1 MPSTLAN
8 IVDLL
13 ADYKRVI
20 KNNNNMS
27 IFYILYQLIILIFTL
42 TGPGSIFIMLIG
54 SFQSTFGVENHVS
67 IIVNAIPLIIFVIVC
82 LVAKSDTQIMLAEVL
97 SILYAM
103 LMMAVFINILIQ
115 ISHEGFSSPNMLAFG
130 LVLGPIFLA
139 AILHPQVCNC
149 SYMYS

>member
-27 IFYILYQLIILIFTL
+27 IFYILYQVIILIFTL

-54 SFQSTFGVENHVS
+54 SFESTFGVENHIS
-67 IIVNAIPLIIFVIVC
+67 IIINAIPLILFIIVC
-82 LVAKSDTQIMLAEVL
+82 LVGKSDTQIILAQVL

-103 LMMAVFINILIQ
+103 LMMAVFISILIQ
-115 ISHEGFSSPNMLAFG
+115 ILNEGYSSPNLLALG

-139 AILHPQVCNC
+139 AILHPQVCNDYC
-149 SYMYS
+149 FF

>member
-8 IVDLL
+8 IFDLL

-20 KNNNNMS
+20 RNNNNMS
-27 IFYILYQLIILIFTL
+27 IFYIFYQLIILIFTM
-42 TGPGSIFIMLIG
+42 TGPGMIFIMLVG

-82 LVAKSDTQIMLAEVL
+82 LVGKSDTQIMLAEIL

-115 ISHEGFSSPNMLAFG
+115 IFHEGFSSPNMLALF
-130 LVLGPIFLA
+130 LVFGPIFVA
-139 AILHPQVCNC
+139 AILHPQVCNHG
-149 SYMYS
+149 